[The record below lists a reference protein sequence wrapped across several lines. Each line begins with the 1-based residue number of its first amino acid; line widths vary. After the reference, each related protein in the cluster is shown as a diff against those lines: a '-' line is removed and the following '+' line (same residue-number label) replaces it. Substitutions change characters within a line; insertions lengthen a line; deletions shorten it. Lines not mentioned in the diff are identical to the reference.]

1 MIARRSKKRA
11 KDERH
16 YAIQAKEF
24 FSDAVINKTNRCFFC
39 GEWVNTFQG
48 LHHLGGRREGSLLDF
63 NLIVIVHNDCHLHY
77 HSATVEQM
85 RKMKYYDEWMARLKA
100 KDDTAYRKEINKSQK
115 GILFEE

>member
-16 YAIQAKEF
+16 YAVQAKEF
-24 FSDAVINKTNRCFFC
+24 FQNAVINKTNRCFFC
-39 GEWVNTFQG
+39 GEYVDHFQG
-48 LHHLGGRREGSLLDF
+48 LHHLSGRREGSLLDF
-63 NLIVIVHNDCHLHY
+63 NLIVIVHNECHLFY
-77 HSATVEQM
+77 HSATVQQM
-85 RKMKYYDEWMARLKA
+85 QQKKWYNEWMNRLRL